1 MQARIWAALI
11 ALVASLTAGGASAT
25 IITYA
30 EGADLS
36 NDAISP
42 TVLGP
47 LDIGKNTVA
56 GSITVNCVLGICSR
70 AGDFSDVFSV
80 SLPAGDEITSLTV
93 NVSSFNSTD
102 PNLFGL
108 SQNIGSAEVRTFS
121 SNGLVP
127 YFIGIPIVG
136 PAQLDLSAT
145 FGVNIENTPTANMS
159 YSNVY
164 TIAVAQI
171 PTTSVPEP
179 TSLALVGFA
188 IAGIGFNR
196 RNKV

>member
-1 MQARIWAALI
+1 MQARMWAGLV
-11 ALVASLTAGGASAT
+11 ALVASFITGGASAT
-25 IITYA
+25 IITYT

-36 NDAISP
+36 NDAFSP
-42 TVLGP
+42 TLLGT

-56 GSITVNCVLGICSR
+56 GSITVNCSLGICTR
-70 AGDFSDVFSV
+70 AGDFADVFSV

-102 PNLFGL
+102 SNLFGL
-108 SQNIGSAEVRTFS
+108 SQNLGAAETRTFA

-127 YFIGIPIVG
+127 HFVGIPTDG
-136 PAQLDLSAT
+136 PAQLELRAT
-145 FGVNIENTPTANMS
+145 FGANFENTPTADMS
-159 YSNVY
+159 YSYVY

-188 IAGIGFNR
+188 LAGLATVR
-196 RNKV
+196 RRKL

>member
-56 GSITVNCVLGICSR
+56 GSITVNCSLGICTR
-70 AGDFSDVFSV
+70 AGDFADVFSV
-80 SLPAGDEITSLTV
+80 SLPSGDEITSLSRV
-93 NVSSFNSTD
+93 LLQSGAQAVISSLWKVSDQSTTRLMAEFHNHLRSGNSVCCS
-102 PNLFGL
+102 P
-108 SQNIGSAEVRTFS
+108 
-121 SNGLVP
+121 
-127 YFIGIPIVG
+127 
-136 PAQLDLSAT
+136 
-145 FGVNIENTPTANMS
+145 
-159 YSNVY
+159 
-164 TIAVAQI
+164 
-171 PTTSVPEP
+171 
-179 TSLALVGFA
+179 
-188 IAGIGFNR
+188 
-196 RNKV
+196 